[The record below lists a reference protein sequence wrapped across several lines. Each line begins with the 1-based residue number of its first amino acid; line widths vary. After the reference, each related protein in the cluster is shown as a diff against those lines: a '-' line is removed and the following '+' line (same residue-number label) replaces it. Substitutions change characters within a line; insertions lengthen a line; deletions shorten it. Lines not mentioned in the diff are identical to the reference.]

1 MKVHPIRRSAR
12 RQIAADP
19 GRVAVVGLF
28 PFSKLIW
35 LAFDLMLRPV
45 TPAELDWHR
54 TEAAEWSSERS
65 APPDL

>member
-1 MKVHPIRRSAR
+1 
-12 RQIAADP
+12 
-19 GRVAVVGLF
+19 VGLS

-45 TPAELDWHR
+45 TPAELEWHR

-65 APPDL
+65 APPDP